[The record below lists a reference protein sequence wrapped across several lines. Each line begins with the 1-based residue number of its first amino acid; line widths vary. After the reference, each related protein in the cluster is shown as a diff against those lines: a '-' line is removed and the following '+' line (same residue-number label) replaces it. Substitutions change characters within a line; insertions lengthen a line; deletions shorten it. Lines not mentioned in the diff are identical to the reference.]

1 MIDEGKKPMTPI
13 DLLTCNDVLQL
24 TGIKSRTTIWR
35 RVKNGKFPPP
45 VDIGSSR
52 IRWRLSDVQEWIA
65 ALPNRTY

>member
-1 MIDEGKKPMTPI
+1 MTPI

-52 IRWRLSDVQEWIA
+52 IRWRLCDVEEWIS

>member
-1 MIDEGKKPMTPI
+1 MTHI

-52 IRWRLSDVQEWIA
+52 IRWRLSDVEEWIS